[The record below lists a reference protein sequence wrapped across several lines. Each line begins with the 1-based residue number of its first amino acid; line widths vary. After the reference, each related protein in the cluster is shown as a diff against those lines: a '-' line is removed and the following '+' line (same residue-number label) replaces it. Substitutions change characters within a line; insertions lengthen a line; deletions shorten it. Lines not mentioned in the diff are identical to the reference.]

1 MVKRAREKTKAK
13 YDACRL
19 ADMRPLEQSNKD
31 MRDAVD
37 DLCATVR
44 ACQERG
50 VTPTQY
56 RALLMPLIETKLPKD
71 WRLEWSLEKASLANE
86 DVTFSRLLEFWS
98 VNLKSGKVLTSQD
111 RTASYLTK
119 DACGRE
125 SQWPLDLDW

>member
-1 MVKRAREKTKAK
+1 
-13 YDACRL
+13 
-19 ADMRPLEQSNKD
+19 
-31 MRDAVD
+31 
-37 DLCATVR
+37 
-44 ACQERG
+44 
-50 VTPTQY
+50 
-56 RALLMPLIETKLPKD
+56 MPLIETKLPKD